1 MLQEFDVL
9 AQHPLLDS
17 ADYTAVK
24 TQVSRH
30 LCAHAFD
37 APSDVPVR
45 TRLNGLFFGGAALLD
60 LRYHAPVRVGLDDV
74 GNHYLFRLTLSGR
87 CEVTHGDRRAAVQSG
102 CISVTSPAARSTI
115 TTDGQCRNL
124 ILRVSRD
131 ALVGQLQRLVD
142 RPLRDPL
149 VFDLGLDAH
158 HAGASNMVHAL
169 AYVCRVQSG
178 GRQAPAM
185 DASLAEFLMQQLLT
199 QLPHNHTAAVQQER
213 EAPLPRH
220 VKLARDYIEAHLHE
234 PITLPALSRACGV
247 SARTLQNGFDR
258 FLGRSPVAY
267 IQEQR
272 LAAVHRAL
280 SRGAPGTTVTEVLL
294 DHGIQSAGHF
304 TRAYRRRYGCLP
316 SQTLRAGA

>member
-1 MLQEFDVL
+1 M
-9 AQHPLLDS
+9 
-17 ADYTAVK
+17 
-24 TQVSRH
+24 
-30 LCAHAFD
+30 
-37 APSDVPVR
+37 
-45 TRLNGLFFGGAALLD
+45 
-60 LRYHAPVRVGLDDV
+60 
-74 GNHYLFRLTLSGR
+74 
-87 CEVTHGDRRAAVQSG
+87 QSG

-131 ALVGQLQRLVD
+131 ALVGQLQRLID

-220 VKLARDYIEAHLHE
+220 VKLARDYIESHLHE

-258 FLGRSPVAY
+258 FLGRSPVTY

-280 SRGAPGTTVTEVLL
+280 SRGTPGTTVTEVLL